1 MPPKARITKDRI
13 VDAAFQLA
21 RREGF
26 EKITAQAVARELGC
40 STQPIMSHFKKVE
53 ELRTAAAEKA
63 DQYHSAYLA
72 KTAGEDHKSVFT
84 VAHVLT
90 VGFYFGFCEL
100 FSADITFSVI
110 VCILMA
116 KASITV

>member
-1 MPPKARITKDRI
+1 MFCT
-13 VDAAFQLA
+13 AFAELINLKQLIK
-21 RREGF
+21 E
-26 EKITAQAVARELGC
+26 V
-40 STQPIMSHFKKVE
+40 
-53 ELRTAAAEKA
+53 
-63 DQYHSAYLA
+63 YYLPY
-72 KTAGEDHKSVFT
+72 KLNKSVFA